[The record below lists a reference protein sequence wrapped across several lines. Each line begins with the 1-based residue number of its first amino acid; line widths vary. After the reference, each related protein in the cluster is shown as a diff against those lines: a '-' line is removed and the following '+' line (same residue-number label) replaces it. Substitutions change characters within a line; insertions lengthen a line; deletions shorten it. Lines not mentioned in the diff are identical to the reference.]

1 MHLLH
6 VFSWCFWDVPVCE
19 LTFYHSLILGCQFIL
34 GSSACYNKIVTA
46 KQSSC
51 QPLPAGH
58 SLEDKELEGSMVGAV
73 NPIRASSK
81 PLKC

>member
-1 MHLLH
+1 MM
-6 VFSWCFWDVPVCE
+6 
-19 LTFYHSLILGCQFIL
+19 TG
-34 GSSACYNKIVTA
+34 

-81 PLKC
+81 TLKC